1 MRLYALAGVAFAL
14 ALNSACGGSSTP
26 SAQWSAGGTT
36 ALRGTLTGTSSTSG
50 TIDMTAGATYAVA
63 PAAGTALMRGER
75 SAEAGVGAVTI
86 TGSAHVGT
94 AVVTLHGTFDTN
106 NPTAAGALAVQGD
119 VTGQPNAYTFT
130 GAAAGNPVSRI
141 EGTFTGPAGRTGKF
155 SVLFVPKA
163 GGTVTVYCG
172 TFTGLATGKWNL
184 VVSSDGPASGSF
196 TSSTGTSGN
205 LSGAVSGGNVSLTW
219 GAGTSA
225 SGPISGTSAGGATA
239 LWNDGTGGSGSWSG
253 SSTGC

>member
-1 MRLYALAGVAFAL
+1 LPTRKA
-14 ALNSACGGSSTP
+14 
-26 SAQWSAGGTT
+26 
-36 ALRGTLTGTSSTSG
+36 R
-50 TIDMTAGATYAVA
+50 
-63 PAAGTALMRGER
+63 
-75 SAEAGVGAVTI
+75 
-86 TGSAHVGT
+86 T
-94 AVVTLHGTFDTN
+94 AVRSPEAKAPRTCTASIDCPL
-106 NPTAAGALAVQGD
+106 PCAAGAWHGRGLVCYAR
-119 VTGQPNAYTFT
+119 
-130 GAAAGNPVSRI
+130 SS
-141 EGTFTGPAGRTGKF
+141 EGMGESGGRTAAYQSYGPGRAGKF